1 MKKTMAVVVML
12 AASLSLVS
20 AKSSKKYSFTA
31 GAHALAGVGFGTFD
45 ADHEKTIKDDANM
58 SKGIGI
64 DVGGGAWINFP
75 LVQGLCIQP
84 EVNYMYN
91 MAQESYKGTN
101 PLGVTTDTN
110 TVYSYSSI
118 DVAALFTYKVQSINF
133 LLGPTVS
140 FPISDFTYS
149 IKGSLTGGS
158 LSNAIDETHTKTID
172 TTATFGFQAG
182 ANTNVRFGLGQIVAG
197 ARFMMDFTPIQ
208 NYKKNSNGE
217 ITSKDDLYKRMG
229 VIAEVGYRFA
239 L

>member
-12 AASLSLVS
+12 AAALSLVS

-45 ADHEKTIKDDANM
+45 ADWEKTIKDNANM

-91 MAQESYKGTN
+91 MAQASYKGTTAG
-101 PLGVTTDTN
+101 LTTDRN
-110 TVYSYSSI
+110 NVCSYSSI

-133 LLGPTVS
+133 LVGPTVS
-140 FPISDFTYS
+140 FPISDFTVS
-149 IKGSLTGGS
+149 RKGSQTIGNTS
-158 LSNAIDETHTKTID
+158 TAIDETNTYTID

-208 NYKKNSNGE
+208 RFNKNSNGE